1 MKLIPVLLLSLH
13 LAFGIPSLF
22 DQIQTLYLQEG
33 IPFRENVFLNNLPIL
48 PEYDFIIVGSGPA
61 GSSIAHRLTEVP
73 EWNVLLLETG
83 VEGNIYGDIPFFNE
97 FTVLGNFSVNYDVE
111 RLETACL
118 GLVDGICH
126 WPSGNGIGGATL
138 LNAMIN
144 TRGLPR
150 DYDEWAQQ
158 GNPGWSYTELL
169 PYFLK
174 MENMSI
180 PEFTESPYHSTTGPL
195 HIQHPFLTELGRRFL
210 VAGQELGYN
219 IIDYNNPNTQ
229 VGFARTQATIKGVKR
244 HSAASAYLLPVK
256 SRPNLHVVK
265 NAFATKLLTDLETR
279 RVYGVE
285 FIKNDK
291 RRTARAKNEV
301 IVSGGAFGSPK
312 LLMLSGIGP
321 AQHLQEIGIPL
332 VADLP
337 VGLNLQ
343 EHPGTLATFLIDTT
357 DSVVLQRL
365 LGGLTT
371 DFLQWIR
378 GEQGLYTSNIAET
391 LGYIQ
396 TKYATDERPDIEL
409 IFFAATVAGDGG
421 AFFRRSRN
429 ISREVF
435 DKTFGPILYRHGF
448 TIAPMLMYPKSRG
461 SVKLRSSNPQDP
473 LIIDGN
479 FFDDPYD
486 TAALV
491 DGIREAIRV
500 AETRVYREIGT
511 RLYSVPTH
519 GCEQFLFNSDE
530 YWECTARSLTVQ
542 FHHQSGTCKM
552 GPDPSSSVVDP
563 RLRVHGL
570 AGLRVADASIMPTLP
585 GIHTMTPCYMIGE
598 KAADLIKEDW
608 GVISNTNE
616 YCGDL

>member
-1 MKLIPVLLLSLH
+1 MKFIPVLLIGFH
-13 LAFGIPSLF
+13 LILGIQSF
-22 DQIQTLYLQEG
+22 VDKIQRLYLQQG
-33 IPFRENVFLNNLPIL
+33 IPFRENVFLDNLPIL

-61 GSSIAHRLTEVP
+61 GSSIANRLTEIP
-73 EWNVLLLETG
+73 HWKVLVLETG
-83 VEGNIYGDIPFFNE
+83 LEGNIYDDIPFLNE

-111 RLETACL
+111 KLETACL

-126 WPSGNGIGGATL
+126 WPSGNGVGGATL

-150 DYDEWAQQ
+150 DYDEWAEQ

-169 PYFLK
+169 PYFRKL
-174 MENMSI
+174 ENMSI
-180 PEFTESPYHSTTGPL
+180 PEYAGSPYHSTTGPV
-195 HIQHPFLTELGRRFL
+195 HIQYPFLTEIGRRFL
-210 VAGQELGYN
+210 IAGQELGYD
-219 IIDYNNPNTQ
+219 IIDYNDPNTQ

-244 HSAASAYLLPVK
+244 HSAASAYLLPVR

-265 NAFATKLLTDLETR
+265 NAFVTKLLTDLETR

-285 FIKNDK
+285 FIKNDNH
-291 RRTARAKNEV
+291 RTVRAKNEV

-321 AQHLQEIGIPL
+321 AQHLDELGIPL

-337 VGLNLQ
+337 VGSNLQ
-343 EHPGTLATFLIDTT
+343 EHPGTLVTFLIGTT

-365 LGGLTT
+365 LSGLKT
-371 DFLQWIR
+371 DFLQWIT
-378 GEQGLYTSNIAET
+378 GVEGLYSSNIAEA

-409 IFFAATVAGDGG
+409 INFPATVAGDGG
-421 AFFRRSRN
+421 TLFRQSRN

-435 DKTFGPILYRHGF
+435 DKTFGPILLRHGF

-461 SVKLRSSNPQDP
+461 YVRLRSSNPRDP

-479 FFDDPYD
+479 FFSDPYD
-486 TAALV
+486 AAALV
-491 DGIREAIRV
+491 EGIREAIRV
-500 AETRVYREIGT
+500 AETKIFKDIGT
-511 RLYSVPTH
+511 KLYTNPVY
-519 GCEQFLFNSDE
+519 GCEHFEFNSDE
-530 YWECTARSLTVQ
+530 YWDCVARSITVQ
-542 FHHQSGTCKM
+542 FHHQCGTCRM
-552 GPDPSSSVVDP
+552 GPDPFSSVVDP

-608 GVISNTNE
+608 DI
-616 YCGDL
+616 LPIQK